1 MKLRQKIASLFVAA
15 VTAVSA
21 LSVTAFA
28 ADPDPVGSGKVIE
41 LKEGEEAT
49 EIIKYSEGGEEL
61 NDGQNYLDFHYTAP
75 ADGTL
80 LLTVDAAINDI
91 QIRVYEGE
99 YKTEIRPK
107 EQEAITGGVNN
118 YCKYY
123 WDENAGLCA
132 VTAAYEVKAT
142 DYTIRVSRGFHW
154 TDYFN
159 YQKLEYGYGMKG
171 TGRIHITAEM
181 KKPDAPTDIKVT
193 TKTDTSISLTWTE
206 PELADS
212 YDIRYKASNAKSWT
226 TVEDIKDN
234 KATVKNLKGGTKYSY
249 CIRSKAGEIVGEWS
263 KAATVTTSDP
273 KNVKIAAPTVNNAK
287 LTAEIS
293 WKAVKNA
300 TGYNV
305 KYSTDK
311 KNWTTVKVTE
321 TSCYISVTA
330 GKTYYYAVQG
340 RNSAKTGSWSAT
352 KSIKIG

>member
-15 VTAVSA
+15 VTAFSA

-28 ADPDPVGSGKVIE
+28 TDPVGSGNVIE
-41 LKEGEEAT
+41 LKDGVEAA
-49 EIIKYSEGGEEL
+49 EIIKYV
-61 NDGQNYLDFHYTAP
+61 DGVTDFDDGHNYVDFRYTAP
-75 ADGTL
+75 ADGVL
-80 LLTVDAAINDI
+80 VINCDAMINNSNI
-91 QIRVYEGE
+91 VVYQDSN
-99 YKTEIRPK
+99 KKEIEPFSRDFASGNYSGVRA
-107 EQEAITGGVNN
+107 QYGYWAYSYNEASGFMSVVNSYN
-118 YCKYY
+118 VEK
-123 WDENAGLCA
+123 G
-132 VTAAYEVKAT
+132 
-142 DYTIRVSRGFHW
+142 DYIIRVSRW
-154 TDYFN
+154 FN
-159 YQKLEYGYGMKG
+159 WGAGKEGN
-171 TGRIHITAEM
+171 GRIHITAEM
-181 KKPDAPTDIKVT
+181 KKPDVPADIKVSA
-193 TKTDTSISLTWTE
+193 KTDTTVSLTWAE
-206 PELADS
+206 PDGADA

-234 KATVKNLKGGTKYSY
+234 KATISKLKAATKYSY

-321 TSCYISVTA
+321 TSCYIPVTA